1 VIEEEEE
8 LLPEISDFDPQP
20 ALATLENYRAHL
32 ELLLEQAKEIKVIR
46 DEVTHNRALEMAAQA
61 KKLFKRLEDT
71 RHHFVDPH
79 HEYKSTVDRFVKS
92 FTDPL
97 KDIQRY
103 LAQLSGNYR
112 AFLETERRRL
122 QAEQEAERVKLE
134 AAQRKEADEQAEK
147 GVFYEPTPVPAPVV
161 PDVRKSF
168 TTPSGRASHR
178 EDWDFEI
185 VDESLLE
192 RQFLSPDLK
201 KIREAVKKGGLR
213 ESPGLRI
220 FNRFVTQIRT

>member
-1 VIEEEEE
+1 
-8 LLPEISDFDPQP
+8 
-20 ALATLENYRAHL
+20 
-32 ELLLEQAKEIKVIR
+32 
-46 DEVTHNRALEMAAQA
+46 
-61 KKLFKRLEDT
+61 
-71 RHHFVDPH
+71 
-79 HEYKSTVDRFVKS
+79 
-92 FTDPL
+92 
-97 KDIQRY
+97 
-103 LAQLSGNYR
+103 
-112 AFLETERRRL
+112 
-122 QAEQEAERVKLE
+122 
-134 AAQRKEADEQAEK
+134 
-147 GVFYEPTPVPAPVV
+147 VV

-178 EDWDFEI
+178 EVWDFEI